1 MKNKIL
7 NDLTQALKQGDKEK
21 LSVLRMI
28 KGSIQLEEIKL
39 KRELNEEE
47 IVSILSKEIK
57 TRNES
62 IKEFTKGNRQDLIDK
77 TSREI
82 EIIKPYLP
90 EQLSTDEVLEIIET
104 AFKEV
109 NPTSS
114 SDMGKIMK
122 SVTPKLK
129 GKTDMGNVS
138 KIIKER
144 LSNLAELVNKK

>member
-90 EQLSTDEVLEIIET
+90 KQLSTDEVLEIIET

-109 NPTSS
+109 NPISS

-138 KIIKER
+138 KIIKDR
-144 LSNLAELVNKK
+144 LSNL

>member
-77 TSREI
+77 TNSEI
-82 EIIKPYLP
+82 KILSAYMP
-90 EQLSTDEVLEIIET
+90 EQIGEEELSNIIEQ
-104 AFKEV
+104 AIKEV
-109 NPTSS
+109 NATTIK
-114 SDMGKIMK
+114 DMGSVMKIVSSK
-122 SVTPKLK
+122 VK
-129 GKTDMGNVS
+129 GRADMQQVS
-138 KIIKER
+138 SIIKSK
-144 LSNLAELVNKK
+144 LN

>member
-144 LSNLAELVNKK
+144 LSNLA